1 MNSGEPLAV
10 PADRGRAGGNRRR
23 ARFLSGVRS
32 VLNTLAVFVLM
43 ASLGIGTII
52 GSLIAMCWFE
62 RRMLG
67 EEPLP
72 SPARHHCTEPEPA
85 EPQVTEPQIAEPSA
99 AEPQVIESRTAE
111 PEVVEP
117 RAGESRPQRIAVPT
131 PSAGPRVPVL
141 AADAD
146 QSGVLK
152 SAKSNPGETT
162 QVTSDSTVAE
172 ATARC
177 HVPAGTST

>member
-1 MNSGEPLAV
+1 M
-10 PADRGRAGGNRRR
+10 
-23 ARFLSGVRS
+23 
-32 VLNTLAVFVLM
+32 LNTVAVFVLM

-72 SPARHHCTEPEPA
+72 NPARHHCTEPEP
-85 EPQVTEPQIAEPSA
+85 VEPQITEPRTG
-99 AEPQVIESRTAE
+99 EPRTAHARTA
-111 PEVVEP
+111 EP
-117 RAGESRPQRIAVPT
+117 RAGEPRPQRIAVPA
-131 PSAGPRVPVL
+131 PSAETRVLVL
-141 AADAD
+141 SADAD
-146 QSGVLK
+146 QPGVLK